1 MPINVLLVDDHALF
15 RQGFKLLLERLLQ
28 QHSRI
33 VEFGTAESALA
44 AAKQEHFDLIFL
56 DLGLPGV
63 GGMKALSAFRQS
75 CPTSALLVLSAIE
88 TPDIVESALAL
99 GAKGYIPKTMSME
112 SIGGVLEQILAG
124 KTYTPIASTENFEA
138 SPRLTGRQMEVL
150 MEMCAGRNNREIAQ
164 RLNISENTIRA
175 HSTSMFTLLGVRS
188 RTEAVLL
195 AKRKGWC

>member
-1 MPINVLLVDDHALF
+1 MPVNVLLVDDHALF
-15 RQGFKLLLERLLQ
+15 RQGFKLLLERLLP

-33 VEFGTAESALA
+33 VEFGTAESGLA

-56 DLGLPGV
+56 DLSLPGI
-63 GGMKALSAFRQS
+63 GGMEAVSAFRQN
-75 CPTSALLVLSAIE
+75 CPASMLLVLSAIE
-88 TPDIVESALAL
+88 TPDIVESALAM

-112 SIGGVLEQILAG
+112 SIGGVLDQVLAG
-124 KTYTPIASTENFEA
+124 KVFTPVTSTASHEA
-138 SPRLTGRQMEVL
+138 MPRLTGRQMEVL
-150 MEMCAGRNNREIAQ
+150 MEMSAGRTNKEIAQ

-175 HSTSMFTLLGVRS
+175 HSSSMFALLGVRS

>member
-28 QHSRI
+28 QQLRI
-33 VEFGTAESALA
+33 AEVGTAESGLA

-63 GGMKALSAFRQS
+63 GGMEALSVFRQS
-75 CPTSALLVLSAIE
+75 CPTSVLLVLSAIE
-88 TPDIVESALAL
+88 TPDMVESALAM

-112 SIGGVLEQILAG
+112 SIGGVLDQILAG
-124 KTYTPIASTENFEA
+124 QIFTPTATTENHATF
-138 SPRLTGRQMEVL
+138 PRLTGRQMEVL
-150 MEMCAGRNNREIAQ
+150 MEMCAGRTNREIAS
-164 RLNISENTIRA
+164 RLGISENTIRA
-175 HSTSMFTLLGVRS
+175 HSTSIFDQLDVRS

>member
-15 RQGFKLLLERLLQ
+15 RQGFKLLLERLLHE
-28 QHSRI
+28 HSRI
-33 VEFGTAESALA
+33 VEFGTAESGLA
-44 AAKQEHFDLIFL
+44 AAKQQHFDLIFL

-63 GGMKALSAFRQS
+63 GGMEALSAFRQS

-99 GAKGYIPKTMSME
+99 GAKGYIPKTMNME

-124 KTYTPIASTENFEA
+124 KTYTPAASAANHEA
-138 SPRLTGRQMEVL
+138 PPRLTGRQMEVL
-150 MEMCAGRNNREIAQ
+150 MEMCAGRTNREIAQ
-164 RLNISENTIRA
+164 RLKISENTIRA
-175 HSTSMFTLLGVRS
+175 HSTSLFTLLGVRS
-188 RTEAVLL
+188 RTEAVLV